1 MTAMLPLYTIV
12 VLLIAGVAVGALTG
26 ITGSSGVVVVVPV
39 LSTIGLSF
47 QDSVGSSLL
56 VDVITTSVVIYVYLK
71 HGNASVKNGISMGLG
86 ALLGAQMGT
95 RLAISLPQGPL
106 ELGFVVFVLVLAAE
120 MFRRGRDPKPLA
132 RGNAINLGKWTVPVA
147 FAISIPVGILTG
159 TLGASGGAI
168 FTGIAALLFPIGAQ
182 GIVGTATLAMVLSA
196 LSGVAGYAYLG
207 RVDYAYSVVIGLTSL
222 VSGYFF
228 SRFANEVSEKK
239 IYLSMGIVFIAV
251 GGMEML
257 KIMGLVRRTCTALR

>member
-12 VLLIAGVAVGALTG
+12 VLLIAGLAVGALTG

-95 RLAISLPQGPL
+95 RLAISLPQGP
-106 ELGFVVFVLVLAAE
+106 
-120 MFRRGRDPKPLA
+120 
-132 RGNAINLGKWTVPVA
+132 
-147 FAISIPVGILTG
+147 
-159 TLGASGGAI
+159 
-168 FTGIAALLFPIGAQ
+168 
-182 GIVGTATLAMVLSA
+182 
-196 LSGVAGYAYLG
+196 
-207 RVDYAYSVVIGLTSL
+207 
-222 VSGYFF
+222 
-228 SRFANEVSEKK
+228 
-239 IYLSMGIVFIAV
+239 
-251 GGMEML
+251 
-257 KIMGLVRRTCTALR
+257 

>member
-1 MTAMLPLYTIV
+1 MLPLYMIV
-12 VLLIAGVAVGALTG
+12 ALLITGVAVGALTG

-39 LSTIGLSF
+39 LSIIGLSF

-86 ALLGAQMGT
+86 ALLGAQIGAY
-95 RLAISLPQGPL
+95 LAISLPQGPL

-120 MFRRGRDPKPLA
+120 MFRRSRNPRPLV
-132 RGNAINLGKWTVPVA
+132 RGNTINLGKWTVPVA
-147 FAISIPVGILTG
+147 FVISVPVGILTG

-168 FTGIAALLFPIGAQ
+168 FTGITALLFPLSAQ
-182 GIVGTATLAMVLSA
+182 GIVGTATLAMMLSA
-196 LSGVAGYAYLG
+196 LSGVAGYAYFG
-207 RVDYAYSVVIGLTSL
+207 RVDYAYAIVIGLTSL

-239 IYLSMGIVFIAV
+239 VYLSMGIIFIALGV
-251 GGMEML
+251 MEML
-257 KIMGLVRRTCTALR
+257 KMMGLVR

>member
-1 MTAMLPLYTIV
+1 MLPLCTTV
-12 VLLIAGVAVGALTG
+12 VLLMAGAAVGALTG
-26 ITGSSGVVVVVPV
+26 ITGSSGVVV
-39 LSTIGLSF
+39 LSAIGPSF
-47 QDSVGSSLL
+47 QGSVGSSLL

-106 ELGFVVFVLVLAAE
+106 ELGFVAFVLALAAE
-120 MFRRGRDPKPLA
+120 MFRRSGDPRPPA
-132 RGNAINLGKWTVPVA
+132 RGNAINLGKWTVPAA
-147 FAISIPVGILTG
+147 FAISAPVGILTG
-159 TLGASGGAI
+159 APGASGGAI
-168 FTGIAALLFPIGAQ
+168 FTGIAALLLPIGAQ

-196 LSGVAGYAYLG
+196 LSGAAGYAYFG
-207 RVDYAYSVVIGLTSL
+207 WVDYAYAAAIGLTSL

-239 IYLSMGIVFIAV
+239 IYLSMGIVFVAV

-257 KIMGLVRRTCTALR
+257 KIMGLVR